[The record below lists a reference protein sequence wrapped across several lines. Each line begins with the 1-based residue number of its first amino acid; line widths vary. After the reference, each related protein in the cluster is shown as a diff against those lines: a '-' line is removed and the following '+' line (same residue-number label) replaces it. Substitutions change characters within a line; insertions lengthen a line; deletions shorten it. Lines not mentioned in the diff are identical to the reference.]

1 MSFKEPSDKQA
12 QSVVGKPVAQKVM
25 ERLKTIELILKWE
38 GAINGT
44 QLARWFGI
52 TTRQASQDLALYGQ
66 YNPAGM
72 SYSTSLKRYV
82 VESEFSPCFSNH
94 SEQDYLNHLK
104 VFRSGATSDGVSSER
119 TGLEYF
125 SLPLPKT
132 SPSLFRT
139 LVRSIRQR
147 GAISFR
153 VIVEDT
159 DSDRLDY
166 LLYER
171 ASPLRLVHL
180 PIGWC
185 MRFYDHEK
193 KEFDVVRLNRIYSG
207 VFPAYNRANV
217 PHDDDWEEM
226 KWFIAEP
233 KAGLSEAKTQ
243 LVLADWGIS
252 DSSRLMVPVR
262 EALSG
267 IMLAM
272 LNNLDERVRFRIIPM
287 EDRRWIADP
296 VKDQEIELRMR
307 HLRTNPVA

>member
-1 MSFKEPSDKQA
+1 MSITSPSGTQA
-12 QSVVGKPVAQKVM
+12 ETETKKPVAQKVM
-25 ERLKTIELILKWE
+25 ERLRTIELILKWE

-44 QLARWFGI
+44 QLAQWFGI
-52 TTRQASQDLALYGQ
+52 TTRRASQDLALYAS
-66 YNPAGM
+66 YNPTGM

-82 VESEFSPCFSNH
+82 VRSDFSPYFSAN
-94 SEQDYLNHLK
+94 SEQDYLNHLR
-104 VFRSGATSDGVSSER
+104 VYRSDASSDSVSFEP
-119 TGLEYF
+119 TGLESF
-125 SLPLPKT
+125 LLPMPKT
-132 SPSLFRT
+132 SPSVFRT
-139 LVRSIRQR
+139 LVRSIRLR

-153 VIVEDT
+153 VIVEDA

-193 KEFDVVRLNRIYSG
+193 KAFDVVRVNRIYNG
-207 VFPAYNRANV
+207 VIPAYNRANV
-217 PHDDDWEEM
+217 PHDDAWEGM

-243 LVLADWGIS
+243 LVLADWGIT

-267 IMLAM
+267 IMLAL
-272 LNNLDERVRFRIIPM
+272 LNNLDERVRFRIVPM